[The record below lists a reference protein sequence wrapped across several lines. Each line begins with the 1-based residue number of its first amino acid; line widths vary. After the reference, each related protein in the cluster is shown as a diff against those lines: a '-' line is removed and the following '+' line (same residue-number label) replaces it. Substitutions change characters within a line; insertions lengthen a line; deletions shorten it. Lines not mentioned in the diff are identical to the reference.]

1 MKSRRVRDV
10 LSFPE
15 FQILYHIIGD
25 LRSKSLQSVVA
36 PILLHKDENI

>member
-25 LRSKSLQSVVA
+25 LRGSSNLITQR
-36 PILLHKDENI
+36 